1 MLVVVSMIGVTVG
14 LTGVR
19 AEDWPQWRG
28 ADRLGVWT
36 EDRIVDSFPTAGLTV
51 KWRVPISGG
60 YAGPAVADASQ
71 MRRRFVADAWQMDS
85 RS

>member
-60 YAGPAVADASQ
+60 YAGPAVADG
-71 MRRRFVADAWQMDS
+71 RVYILDYVET
-85 RS
+85 